1 MLEYLKKSCRLTD
14 PELDKSNPANGT
26 AAYVPTAFDPNGGLL
41 HVSWANRVDPVPIWL
56 CEGREGG
63 RPVSESQGVWQRS
76 GHWACFSLIGQSLRR
91 ATEVDADAQCAAGYR
106 AAGCVPQ
113 ILPSALAIDAQR
125 GLAGYLTDRPEIV
138 YIAGSSLGSPNLTI
152 IGAVAAAWMPIAF
165 SRDNV
170 TIRSHYS
177 QREHRRI
184 SSSILLNWL
193 DNSVDAQIATSCDQ
207 EIGEIRMTE
216 PANTIKAGPEHLP
229 CSHAQTGGQVLD
241 YIRQSATR
249 I

>member
-1 MLEYLKKSCRLTD
+1 MGGGIGVFETPLHFVEVALIVALEAQGIYNV
-14 PELDKSNPANGT
+14 E
-26 AAYVPTAFDPNGGLL
+26 
-41 HVSWANRVDPVPIWL
+41 HANRSHLEDASDP
-56 CEGREGG
+56 
-63 RPVSESQGVWQRS
+63 
-76 GHWACFSLIGQSLRR
+76 FSS
-91 ATEVDADAQCAAGYR
+91 AAGYR